1 MVAVFERRHDSRIRC
16 GKNFY
21 IGLTRHIGT
30 RYGYPHAQGVSGRDS
45 IGLDGYAVAYF
56 HGLRVGYLPA
66 RSRQYGRK
74 IYIEYRILCAAAVI
88 ACISASYGFF
98 VHSEHVRRSIAE
110 KESVT
115 VYNPVFEHAVLYPL
129 LYLDKGAVAIVTF
142 DVRYDLILCT
152 AEIAAEFV
160 QRILFMDKDI
170 SLCKIIA
177 GIGIAI
183 CFRQGGSTGGTDI
196 IAMIVNK
203 YKTISYGRIVMT
215 VDSMIILSSLFVGD
229 MGVDSVIYGFVV
241 TAVLGY
247 TVDVI
252 QAGNQQS
259 SQIFVF
265 TRRYEAMADQIIATT
280 RHSATILDATGW
292 YSKEDIKVVVVVCRK
307 RETSQLLK
315 LVRGVDGDAFISVGS
330 VMGVYG
336 KGFEALNKV

>member
-1 MVAVFERRHDSRIRC
+1 MKPINPDIVLKPVKEYVLMAVGMLMYSFGWIGCILPAGGVGGGAAGLSLVLC
-16 GKNFY
+16 NALSVLGLNFQ
-21 IGLTRHIGT
+21 IGT
-30 RYGYPHAQGVSGRDS
+30 MVFVLNAILLLVAGFIVGWNFGMKTIFCIAMLSVTMSVLQPLLAAVTPAGQTLFALDPVSD
-45 IGLDGYAVAYF
+45 
-56 HGLRVGYLPA
+56 
-66 RSRQYGRK
+66 
-74 IYIEYRILCAAAVI
+74 RILLVI
-88 ACISASYGFF
+88 LG
-98 VHSEHVRRSIAE
+98 
-110 KESVT
+110 
-115 VYNPVFEHAVLYPL
+115 
-129 LYLDKGAVAIVTF
+129 G
-142 DVRYDLILCT
+142 
-152 AEIAAEFV
+152 
-160 QRILFMDKDI
+160 
-170 SLCKIIA
+170 IIA

-229 MGVDSVIYGFVV
+229 MGVDSVINGFVV

-336 KGFEALNKV
+336 KGFQAIGKG

>member
-1 MVAVFERRHDSRIRC
+1 MKPINPDIVLKPVKEYVLMAVGMLMYSF
-16 GKNFY
+16 GW
-21 IGLTRHIGT
+21 IGCILPAGGVGGGAAGLSLVLCNALSTAGIDLQIGT
-30 RYGYPHAQGVSGRDS
+30 M
-45 IGLDGYAVAYF
+45 
-56 HGLRVGYLPA
+56 
-66 RSRQYGRK
+66 
-74 IYIEYRILCAAAVI
+74 
-88 ACISASYGFF
+88 
-98 VHSEHVRRSIAE
+98 
-110 KESVT
+110 
-115 VYNPVFEHAVLYPL
+115 VFIINAVLL
-129 LYLDKGAVAIVTF
+129 LVAGFIVGWNFGLKTIFCVVIISLGMNFWQEVLPDGNFLGVDNLLAIVMGG
-142 DVRYDLILCT
+142 IL
-152 AEIAAEFV
+152 AG
-160 QRILFMDKDI
+160 
-170 SLCKIIA
+170 A
-177 GIGIAI
+177 GIAL
-183 CFRQGGSTGGTDI
+183 CFSQGGSTGGTDI

>member
-1 MVAVFERRHDSRIRC
+1 MKRPRVNRQAVVGTVLEYVWMIFGMFIYSFGWLACIMPANTLGGGAAGLSLLFYHIT
-16 GKNFY
+16 GLPIGMLTLIVNGVLLLIGGTIVGWNFGMKT
-21 IGLTRHIGT
+21 IFCIAMLSVTMSVLQPLLAAVTPAGQTLFALD
-30 RYGYPHAQGVSGRDS
+30 PVSD
-45 IGLDGYAVAYF
+45 
-56 HGLRVGYLPA
+56 
-66 RSRQYGRK
+66 
-74 IYIEYRILCAAAVI
+74 RILLVI
-88 ACISASYGFF
+88 LG
-98 VHSEHVRRSIAE
+98 
-110 KESVT
+110 
-115 VYNPVFEHAVLYPL
+115 
-129 LYLDKGAVAIVTF
+129 G
-142 DVRYDLILCT
+142 
-152 AEIAAEFV
+152 
-160 QRILFMDKDI
+160 
-170 SLCKIIA
+170 IIA

-265 TRRYEAMADQIIATT
+265 
-280 RHSATILDATGW
+280 
-292 YSKEDIKVVVVVCRK
+292 IKVVVVVCRK